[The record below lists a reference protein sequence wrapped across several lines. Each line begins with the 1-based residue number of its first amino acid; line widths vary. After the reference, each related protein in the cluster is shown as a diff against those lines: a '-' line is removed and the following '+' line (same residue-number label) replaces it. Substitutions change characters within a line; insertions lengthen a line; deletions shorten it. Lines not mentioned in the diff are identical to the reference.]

1 MRVLGGGGVLGSG
14 RNFLALVAPRH
25 RTRSTLRAG
34 RPPSENEAG
43 CLPFST
49 MKFFSVTA
57 ALAIPL
63 MVTTLTGCNLL
74 GGLLGAALPFAG
86 IKLAFAC
93 IPEGT
98 LIDTTVTPSP
108 IEEIEPGDLVIGYS
122 GRPVRVL
129 QKHSY
134 LEDAQT
140 IFLRIQ
146 FTDGARVDLCSRHRL
161 AGVPANRLRAG
172 QTIAGRTVAKIE
184 TRTGE
189 TRSFDFLTE
198 DAGYRINGVPVN
210 SMIEEMHAAAAGLPM
225 QRLD

>member
-1 MRVLGGGGVLGSG
+1 
-14 RNFLALVAPRH
+14 
-25 RTRSTLRAG
+25 
-34 RPPSENEAG
+34 
-43 CLPFST
+43 
-49 MKFFSVTA
+49 MKFFPVIA
-57 ALAIPL
+57 VLAIPL
-63 MVTTLTGCNLL
+63 MVTTLTGCSLV
-74 GGLLGAALPFAG
+74 GGLLNAALPFAG
-86 IKLAFAC
+86 IKLVFAC

-98 LIDTTVTPSP
+98 LIDTPGTPSP
-108 IEEIEPGDLVIGYS
+108 IEKIEPGDLVIGYS

-134 LEDAQT
+134 LEDEQT

-146 FTDGARVDLCSRHRL
+146 FTDGASVDLCSRHRL

-172 QTIAGRTVAKIE
+172 QAIAGRTVAKIE

-189 TRSFDFLTE
+189 TRSFDLLTE

-225 QRLD
+225 QRVD